1 MGRMLGQPCHALGM
15 GSRLP
20 LTHVL
25 ERGTHRPAAAGL
37 VFFLFPGG
45 EDSPFVFI
53 FLSFFFLFIYHENTK
68 LVSF

>member
-1 MGRMLGQPCHALGM
+1 MGRMLGLPCHALGM

-25 ERGTHRPAAAGL
+25 ERWLG
-37 VFFLFPGG
+37 FLPFPGG

-53 FLSFFFLFIYHENTK
+53 LLSFFFLFRYHKNTK
-68 LVSF
+68 LVLF